1 MIRTMAVKI
10 QFLREKPNMEKNN
23 PDIFEK
29 YGRTWYKHKK
39 DVLSNRKIGDR
50 LYFDAGMM
58 AYYLITPKKQSF
70 WRF

>member
-1 MIRTMAVKI
+1 
-10 QFLREKPNMEKNN
+10 MEKNN

-29 YGRTWYKHKK
+29 YGRTWYKHKQ
-39 DVLSNRKIGDR
+39 DALSNRKIGDR